1 MGAQMSHQTAQ
12 SERLRVGVI
21 GGGAWGLPA
30 AAELAARGHHVTLI
44 DGHGVGNPLGS
55 SSGPTRLW
63 RLSHPD
69 RLRVRLA
76 QLAVEAWKRLEAE
89 SGRTLLLYRGLLW
102 RGESSA
108 AVATALAAE
117 HVDSTWVDSGDVGRF
132 FPGLRANGQAAC
144 WQPDAGP
151 VLAADALVAQL
162 ARFERAGGRVW
173 AGRWVTRIELTGSG
187 ARLLLGAGGADGVL
201 DVDALVIAAGP
212 WTSALLPSLGL
223 EVQLDPVLEQV
234 AYLEGEG
241 SADLPC
247 LFDAPL
253 DGEPGL
259 YAMPTPGLGY
269 KIGLDQPLRPFDI
282 LDADRTPDPGI
293 DAVIEA
299 RVARDFAALVPHVT
313 SSQVCSWTDAPDG
326 RFIIDASHGGRV
338 VLACGDSGEG
348 FKFSAL
354 LGELLADRVE
364 GLAPDADIASFGRQ
378 RLAELAPGQAR
389 TTLGS

>member
-1 MGAQMSHQTAQ
+1 MSPKTPSSAA
-12 SERLRVGVI
+12 RRVGVI

-44 DGHGVGNPLGS
+44 DRHGVGNALGS

-69 RLRVRLA
+69 PLRVRLA
-76 QLAVEAWKRLEAE
+76 LRAVEAWKRLEGE

-102 RGESSA
+102 RGESA
-108 AVATALAAE
+108 AGVAAALAAE
-117 HVDSTWVDSGDVGRF
+117 NVEATWVDGVDVGRF
-132 FPGLRANGQAAC
+132 FPGLRANGQVAC
-144 WQPDAGP
+144 WQTDAGP
-151 VLAADALVAQL
+151 VLASDALAAQL
-162 ARFERAGGRVW
+162 ARFELAGGLVW
-173 AGRWVTRIELTGSG
+173 AERWVTEIELTGSG
-187 ARLLLGAGGADGVL
+187 ARLLLGPAGADGVL
-201 DVDALVIAAGP
+201 DVDAVVVAAGP
-212 WTSALLPSLGL
+212 WTPALLPSLGL
-223 EVQLDPVLEQV
+223 DVQLEPVLEQV
-234 AYLEGEG
+234 AYLDGAG

-253 DGEPGL
+253 NGEPGL

-354 LGELLADRVE
+354 FGELLADRVE
-364 GLAPDADIASFGRQ
+364 GLAPDADIATFGRQ
-378 RLAELAPGQAR
+378 RLAHLAPGQAR